1 MNGFAN
7 SVLSLLLGWIRTL
20 ISNIWTVLNSEDGG
34 FLYRFLSANW
44 LTLVILICAAGIAV
58 DVIVYF
64 IRWRPHY
71 VWQSRWR
78 RLRKKRPEAEPVCEE
93 PPVFSYEEEPAQPD
107 FPQPSPTMTYA
118 PLTQPTQ
125 VYQPLQNWQEEEVE
139 PVFDEEAVTW
149 EDGWQPEDEP
159 DFGMPKPEPIHYFR
173 DVQAGF
179 APAVAP
185 EKLYQPSPTYQ
196 PPVQEEAAPVH
207 PGLDEETFRQSIG
220 LAEEEIPA
228 SYAAPVM
235 RAPVFRPFT
244 AVQEE
249 PEEPAQNP
257 FARFAKK
264 AMSFVGMED
273 ENNPRTIRDLQS
285 TVDVS
290 KAFHEPVYPQSMTK
304 DE

>member
-78 RLRKKRPEAEPVCEE
+78 RLRKKRPEAEPVYEE

-125 VYQPLQNWQEEEVE
+125 VYQPLQN
-139 PVFDEEAVTW
+139 
-149 EDGWQPEDEP
+149 
-159 DFGMPKPEPIHYFR
+159 
-173 DVQAGF
+173 
-179 APAVAP
+179 
-185 EKLYQPSPTYQ
+185 
-196 PPVQEEAAPVH
+196 
-207 PGLDEETFRQSIG
+207 
-220 LAEEEIPA
+220 
-228 SYAAPVM
+228 
-235 RAPVFRPFT
+235 
-244 AVQEE
+244 
-249 PEEPAQNP
+249 
-257 FARFAKK
+257 
-264 AMSFVGMED
+264 
-273 ENNPRTIRDLQS
+273 
-285 TVDVS
+285 
-290 KAFHEPVYPQSMTK
+290 
-304 DE
+304 